1 MNGAK
6 CWFCQGTTLVVKG
19 SFLQCEDCR
28 ATISEIPNI
37 PKASKQESFRPS
49 TDGGIIEG
57 GIIPADIETTKS
69 KKRRKDGRGRKLFQ

>member
-1 MNGAK
+1 MSGAK

-19 SFLQCEDCR
+19 SFLQCEDCG

-37 PKASKQESFRPS
+37 PKASKQEPLNLTR
-49 TDGGIIEG
+49 EG
-57 GIIPADIETTKS
+57 GISITDANIEPPK